1 MECGPKSH
9 SIFLIK
15 DHPILFAMHLINE
28 AFSKRIAK
36 NNGDSMLILF
46 MLCIYWFLCHVQ
58 DFHYICE
65 WTTNII

>member
-36 NNGDSMLILF
+36 NNFYVTLVLNKKR
-46 MLCIYWFLCHVQ
+46 LYHVGRA
-58 DFHYICE
+58 DE
-65 WTTNII
+65 